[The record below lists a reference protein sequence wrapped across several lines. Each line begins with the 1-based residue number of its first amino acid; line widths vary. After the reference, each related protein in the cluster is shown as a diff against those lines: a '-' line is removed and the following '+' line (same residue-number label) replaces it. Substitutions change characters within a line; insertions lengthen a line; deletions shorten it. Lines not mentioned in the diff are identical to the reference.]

1 MNLPPPPFV
10 TTEWLAAHIAA
21 ARTRGESMDEGE
33 LRIVDIR
40 GKVLPAGT
48 AGKRYFAKREDYDA
62 SHVPGA
68 VFVDWTSDIADPDD
82 PVPSQVAPPDR
93 FGALMLALGIGDD
106 TAVVAYD
113 DYNTIF
119 ASRFAWALR
128 YYGHE
133 AVRVLDGGWARWTS
147 EKRAVDDGVPHP
159 PPAKFT
165 PRVKPELRRVA
176 DEVLAKLGD
185 PEVLL
190 IDARPTAQYE
200 GTASAAKRAGH
211 IPGARN
217 VPYTSLVDQSTG
229 KLHSREELAGVFAS
243 AGIDV
248 SKLPREIVCY
258 CNGGITATVPVTAL
272 RVLGRDDVAVYD
284 GSWNEWGNDDA
295 RPIVSGGKP

>member
-1 MNLPPPPFV
+1 MNLPPSPLV
-10 TTEWLAAHIAA
+10 TTEWLAAHLSSQRASQEA
-21 ARTRGESMDEGE
+21 SND

-48 AGKRYFAKREDYDA
+48 VGKRYFAKREDYDA
-62 SHVPGA
+62 AHIPGA
-68 VFVDWTSDIADPDD
+68 VFVDWTSDIVDPDD
-82 PVPSQVAPPDR
+82 AVPSQIASPDR
-93 FGALMLALGIGDD
+93 FAALMLALGIGDD

-128 YYGHE
+128 YYGHD
-133 AVRVLDGGWARWTS
+133 AVRVLDGGFARWTS

-159 PPAKFT
+159 PPALFT
-165 PRVKPELRRVA
+165 PRSQAKLRRVA
-176 DEVLAKLGD
+176 EQVLAKLGD

-190 IDARPTAQYE
+190 IDARPPAQYV

-217 VPYTSLVDQSTG
+217 VPYTSLVDQETG
-229 KLHSREELAGVFAS
+229 KLLARDELAKVLAS

-248 SKLPREIVCY
+248 AKLPREIVCY

-272 RVLGRDDVAVYD
+272 RLFGRDDVAVYD

-295 RPIVSGGKP
+295 RPIVSGEKP